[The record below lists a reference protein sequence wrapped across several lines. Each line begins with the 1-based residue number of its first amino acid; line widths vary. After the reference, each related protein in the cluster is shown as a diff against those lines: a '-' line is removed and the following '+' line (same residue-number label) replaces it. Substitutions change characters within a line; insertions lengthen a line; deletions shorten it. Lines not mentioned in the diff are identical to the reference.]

1 MLGFE
6 SHLMGQVGLNS
17 KFKILLCLAQ
27 ATCGKAHNCSKYHT
41 FSFCVQRCCCWC
53 CFFFFFF
60 GNGHK
65 LICTFHSHYYYYP
78 IILRKMSMH
87 IIKDTLI
94 SNILLP
100 RMHKNFK
107 KIHSLSHF
115 FFFLDEL
122 SLMFNLL
129 HDTTKFH

>member
-1 MLGFE
+1 
-6 SHLMGQVGLNS
+6 MGKPIIVVNITLSPSAFN
-17 KFKILLCLAQ
+17 
-27 ATCGKAHNCSKYHT
+27 
-41 FSFCVQRCCCWC
+41 VVVVV
-53 CFFFFFF
+53 FFFFF

-107 KIHSLSHF
+107 KRHSLSHF
-115 FFFLDEL
+115 FFFFWMNSL
-122 SLMFNLL
+122 SCLTFFMTQQNSTEWVQMHITIQWLRKKESKLFNF
-129 HDTTKFH
+129 T